1 MKCSECEKCEECRTK
16 VNLRSFRGHC
26 VPIPRS
32 EPTPEIKIMKFY
44 YDGELIRTSKTK
56 VYTHTVVAPS
66 KMGARNKWVCYG
78 CRSSRTGAN
87 RLLKEMRKS
96 YRDNL
101 RRLIGMRV
109 VELEK
114 RS

>member
-1 MKCSECEKCEECRTK
+1 MKCSECEKYEECRTT
-16 VNLRSFRGHC
+16 VNLRSSRGHC

-56 VYTHTVVAPS
+56 VYTHAVVAPS
-66 KMGARNKWVCYG
+66 KIGARNKWVCY
-78 CRSSRTGAN
+78 GAN

-96 YRDNL
+96 YRDNP

-109 VELEK
+109 VELKK